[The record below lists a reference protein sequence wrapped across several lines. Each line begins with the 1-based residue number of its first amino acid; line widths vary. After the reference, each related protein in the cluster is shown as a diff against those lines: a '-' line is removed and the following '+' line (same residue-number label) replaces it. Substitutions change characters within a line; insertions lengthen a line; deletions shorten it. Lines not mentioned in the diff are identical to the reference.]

1 MERENTPAKTW
12 LERVLSLAAEVRP
25 GEAVTALILSLN
37 VFAVLSA
44 YYMIKP
50 AREALILAMDSGAEL
65 KSYASAAIA
74 VLLLLAVP
82 LYGRVANRMQP
93 NRLVISV
100 TLFFVSNLVAFYFA
114 GQNAVLRPLLG
125 IPFYLWVGMFN
136 MMVVAQFWAF
146 ANTVYTVE
154 QGKRLFAVVGIGASL
169 GAAVGSKVAS
179 ALAERLGESS
189 LMLVAAAVLSVSAVL
204 TQWIHLRERDRS
216 SAPRK
221 PSSPAKAGGY
231 AMVFSDR
238 YLLLL
243 AALTLI
249 LNFVNSNG
257 EYVLSVMISD
267 WAEQSKAAGTLG
279 GLSKGA
285 FIAKQYADFFFY
297 VNIMGVVLQTFVVS
311 RIVRWGGMRLAL
323 LVLPV
328 IVLGSWSLIA
338 LFPALLMVRVGKTV
352 ENATDYSINN
362 TVCHM
367 LWLPTSREA
376 KFKAKQAVDAFFVR
390 MGDVASAGL
399 VFAATTL
406 TSLSVSTFA
415 LINVALAGGWILVA
429 AAIMRQQ
436 KRLLAGAVADSRKYY
451 RPTTSRMHKP

>member
-1 MERENTPAKTW
+1 MERKDTAAKTW
-12 LERVLSLAAEVRP
+12 LERVLSLATEVRP

-50 AREALILAMDSGAEL
+50 AREALILAMESGAEL

-74 VLLLLAVP
+74 VLLLVAVP

-114 GQNAVLRPLLG
+114 GHNAFLRPLLG

-146 ANTVYTVE
+146 ANNVYTVE

-179 ALAERLGESS
+179 ALAERIGVSS
-189 LMLVAAAVLSVSAVL
+189 LMLVAAAVLLVSAVL
-204 TQWIHLRERDRS
+204 TQWIHLRERDRPS
-216 SAPRK
+216 PPRK
-221 PSSPAKAGGY
+221 ASGPTKAGGF

-267 WAEQSKAAGTLG
+267 WAAQSEAAGTLG

-285 FIAKQYADFFFY
+285 FIAKQYGDFFFY
-297 VNIMGVVLQTFVVS
+297 VNILGVVLQTFVVS

-328 IVLGSWSLIA
+328 IVLGSWTLIA
-338 LFPALLMVRVGKTV
+338 LFPALLMVRVGKTI

-362 TVCHM
+362 TVRHM
-367 LWLPTSREA
+367 LWLPTSQEA

-399 VFAATTL
+399 VFAATAL

-415 LINVALAGGWILVA
+415 LINVGLAVGWIFVA
-429 AAIMRQQ
+429 VAIMRQQ
-436 KRLLAGAVADSRKYY
+436 KRVLA
-451 RPTTSRMHKP
+451 RPPPSAGDDGQASN